1 MKPGPGAPG
10 SEAIAG
16 GPAPGKV
23 LFLYMAISLLFN
35 RYCIVSFKFPPR
47 RPSPRAPNRFL
58 AQSSARFGLQNG
70 FWCNPRHVLG
80 FKTVFGAIL
89 GTFRTSKRFLV
100 QSLARFGPQNGFWCN
115 PRRVLR
121 YPCRGATAYT
131 PQTSRQGRVPDIFIR
146 PYGGGRLMGANAGF
160 APTHGYPAKFA
171 GVRRRPRPN
180 SPGPAGPPPRT
191 THTPKAARASV
202 PSM

>member
-1 MKPGPGAPG
+1 MRRAAKLQPGGPG
-10 SEAIAG
+10 
-16 GPAPGKV
+16 PGKV

-47 RPSPRAPNRFL
+47 RPSPQAPKRFL
-58 AQSSARFGLQNG
+58 VQSSARFGLQNG
-70 FWCNPRHVLG
+70 FWCNPRHVSG

-89 GTFRTSKRFLV
+89 GTFRAPKRFLV
-100 QSLARFGPQNGFWCN
+100 QSLARFGLQNGFWCN

-146 PYGGGRLMGANAGF
+146 PYGGRLMGANAGF

>member
-1 MKPGPGAPG
+1 MDSKMVFDAILGGFGA
-10 SEAIAG
+10 S
-16 GPAPGKV
+16 
-23 LFLYMAISLLFN
+23 
-35 RYCIVSFKFPPR
+35 
-47 RPSPRAPNRFL
+47 NRFL
-58 AQSSARFGLQNG
+58 VKSLARFGLQNG
-70 FWCNPRHVLG
+70 FWSNPWHVLG

-89 GTFRTSKRFLV
+89 GTFRAPKRFLV
-100 QSLARFGPQNGFWCN
+100 QSLARFGLQNGFWCN

-146 PYGGGRLMGANAGF
+146 PYGGGSWGRMQF

-191 THTPKAARASV
+191 THTPKAARAST

>member
-10 SEAIAG
+10 SEATAPGGAG
-16 GPAPGKV
+16 PGKV

-47 RPSPRAPNRFL
+47 RPSPQAPN
-58 AQSSARFGLQNG
+58 
-70 FWCNPRHVLG
+70 
-80 FKTVFGAIL
+80 
-89 GTFRTSKRFLV
+89 RFLV
-100 QSLARFGPQNGFWCN
+100 QSLARFGLQNGFWCN

-146 PYGGGRLMGANAGF
+146 PYGGGSWGRMQF

-171 GVRRRPRPN
+171 GVRRRPRQTSQPRQR
-180 SPGPAGPPPRT
+180 PPEPAGPPPRT
-191 THTPKAARASV
+191 THTPKAARASG